1 MGLHTEK
8 PGIKTTGVANGAITK
23 RRFIDYTD
31 AVVSSIGALAKGVS
45 GESDQDTGKSFEIT
59 ISGTALVEAG
69 EGLVAGEKVTSNAL
83 GKAVLATSGHYIN
96 GIVVRDQSL
105 AGQLVEVKLMNG
117 ATISAV
123 ATTTTTTTTTSTSTT
138 TTTTTTT
145 TVP

>member
-59 ISGTALVEAG
+59 IGGTALVEAG
-69 EGLVAGEKVTSNAL
+69 EAVTEGEQITSNAL
-83 GKAVLATSGHYIN
+83 GKAIRATSGHYIN
-96 GIVVRDQSL
+96 GIVMRDQ
-105 AGQLVEVKLMNG
+105 AVVGQLVEVKLFNG
-117 ATISAV
+117 SVSTVAATT
-123 ATTTTTTTTTSTSTT
+123 TTTTTTTTTSTSTT
-138 TTTTTTT
+138 TTTTTGL
-145 TVP
+145 